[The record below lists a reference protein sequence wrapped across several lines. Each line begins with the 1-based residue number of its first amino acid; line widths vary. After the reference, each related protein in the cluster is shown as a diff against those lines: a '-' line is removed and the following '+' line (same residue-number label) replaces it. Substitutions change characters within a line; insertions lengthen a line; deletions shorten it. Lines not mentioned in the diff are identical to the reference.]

1 MIDSKLPHVGTSIFA
16 VMSALAAEH
25 RAINL
30 SQGFPDFAVP
40 DELLEGVSR
49 HLREGRNQYAPMA
62 GVLALR
68 EAICAKLL
76 ESYGRRIDP
85 EREVTVTSGGTEAIF
100 DAITA
105 MVRPGDEV
113 VVFDPSYDSY
123 GPAIELNGGRAVRLP
138 LLPPRFEV
146 DWDRVAAA
154 LTARTRLVIVNSPH
168 NPTGVVWSRR
178 DFDALARL
186 VEERDLV
193 VLSDEVYEHIVF
205 DGVPHVSVL
214 DHPVLASRSFAVF
227 SFGKTYHATGWKM
240 GYCVAPPELT
250 AEFRKVHQFVTFCS
264 TTPIQHAL
272 AEFMVARPDH
282 WRGLPAFYQERRDA
296 FCNGLRGS
304 RLTLV
309 PSSGTYF
316 QLVDYGAITD
326 KQDSQYARELT
337 MTRGLAAIPISAF
350 YERPPQTT
358 LLRFCFA
365 KDAAT
370 LDRATEILRG
380 L

>member
-178 DFDALARL
+178 DFDQLARL

-272 AEFMVARPDH
+272 ADFMVARPDH

-326 KQDSQYARELT
+326 KQDAQYARELT

>member
-154 LTARTRLVIVNSPH
+154 LTARTRLIIVNSPH

-296 FCNGLRGS
+296 FCGGLRGS
-304 RLTLV
+304 RLTFV

-326 KQDSQYARELT
+326 KQDAQYARELT

>member
-154 LTARTRLVIVNSPH
+154 LTARTRLIIVNSPH

-178 DFDALARL
+178 DFDQLARL

-326 KQDSQYARELT
+326 KQDAQYARELT

>member
-154 LTARTRLVIVNSPH
+154 LTARTRLIIVNSPH

-178 DFDALARL
+178 DFDQLARL

-272 AEFMVARPDH
+272 ADFMVARPDH

-296 FCNGLRGS
+296 FCGGLRGS
-304 RLTLV
+304 RLTFV

>member
-40 DELLEGVSR
+40 DELVEGVSR

-154 LTARTRLVIVNSPH
+154 LTARTRLIIVNSPH

>member
-154 LTARTRLVIVNSPH
+154 LTARTRLIIVNSPH

>member
-178 DFDALARL
+178 DFDQLARL

-272 AEFMVARPDH
+272 ADFMVARPDH

-296 FCNGLRGS
+296 FCGGLRGS
-304 RLTLV
+304 RLTFV

-326 KQDSQYARELT
+326 KQDAQYARELT

>member
-85 EREVTVTSGGTEAIF
+85 EREITVTSGGTEAIF
-100 DAITA
+100 DAVTA

-214 DHPVLASRSFAVF
+214 DHPVLAPRSFAVF

-272 AEFMVARPDH
+272 ADFMVARPDH

-304 RLTLV
+304 RLTFV

-326 KQDSQYARELT
+326 KQDAQYARELT

-350 YERPPQTT
+350 YEHPPQTT